1 MKLHL
6 VVLVVTVVAT
16 SGRSSSLELLGN
28 NELQFATSCPND
40 ADIRPC
46 ECIVSSDGF
55 SLDMDCS
62 KVQDEEQLKAVFQA
76 DFPTSA
82 FRRFTIH
89 QNKQLRILRDGT
101 FNYVT
106 FEEIWITD
114 GILEKIE
121 DAALSD
127 SASTARNLIFNLNNI
142 SIFPF
147 SILSNFEELLSLDL
161 RVNNLQGFP
170 KLTSS
175 TLKILY
181 LSHNPLGSLPVDAFG
196 GTPSITD
203 LHLSNTKITEI
214 LPGTLQGLPKLRN
227 IGLGNNQLK
236 ELVENSVQC
245 NSNTGLVDLG
255 YNELRTVHPNAF
267 PGFRSG
273 WLYIHHNYITTL
285 EENVWRILVE
295 HDGYLDPYGNPLLCG
310 CDIAWL
316 LNNATLRDAV
326 DKYTTCADGRKLID
340 LNPTDYDHC

>member
-6 VVLVVTVVAT
+6 VVMVVTVVAT
-16 SGRSSSLELLGN
+16 SGRSSISEFQGTN
-28 NELQFATSCPND
+28 KSQFAISCPND

-46 ECIVSSDGF
+46 ECTVSLDGF

-62 KVQDEEQLKAVFQA
+62 KVQDEDQLEAVFQA

-101 FNYVT
+101 FKLVT

-121 DAALSD
+121 DAALSN
-127 SASTARNLIFNLNNI
+127 SASTARSLIFNINNI
-142 SIFPF
+142 SVFPF
-147 SILSNFEELLSLDL
+147 STLNNFKELLSLDL

-175 TLKILY
+175 TLQVLY
-181 LSHNPLGSLPVDAFG
+181 LSHNPLGGLPVDAFA
-196 GTPSITD
+196 GTPSIID
-203 LHLSNTKITEI
+203 LHLSNTEIPQI
-214 LPGTLQGLPKLRN
+214 LPGTLEALPNLRN
-227 IGLGNNQLK
+227 VGLGNNHLK
-236 ELVENSVQC
+236 ELAQNSVQC

-267 PGFRSG
+267 PDRKKASCQFVQCEAHIG
-273 WLYIHHNYITTL
+273 WNSNR
-285 EENVWRILVE
+285 ECR
-295 HDGYLDPYGNPLLCG
+295 
-310 CDIAWL
+310 
-316 LNNATLRDAV
+316 
-326 DKYTTCADGRKLID
+326 
-340 LNPTDYDHC
+340 